1 MQELLQKAGAGRG
14 QVFGE
19 ACEEVSTGQPAS
31 SRGCRYALNTL
42 MQTFL
47 TPAMATSIAAGTLR
61 GCIAALLACL
71 LDERVPSLPEGTNLL
86 KALNVLMLRILDHSN
101 R

>member
-1 MQELLQKAGAGRG
+1 MHGG
-14 QVFGE
+14 QVFRE
-19 ACEEVSTGQPAS
+19 ACEEVSMGLAAS

-42 MQTFL
+42 MQTFQ
-47 TPAMATSIAAGTLR
+47 TPAMATGIAAGTLR

-86 KALNVLMLRILDHSN
+86 KALNVLMLRILDNSS
-101 R
+101 RYIFP